1 MKVGFYYSWESSCKR
16 GYELAFVIF
25 IILIIPNNMKYESR
39 VFNNIYINFM
49 QILQKAF
56 LRMDDLHIFLDS
68 FYVLK
73 LVIFLCCY

>member
-25 IILIIPNNMKYESR
+25 IILIIPNNMNQECSI
-39 VFNNIYINFM
+39 IYINFM